1 MTWSLQSVFQGSGSV
16 GRPSAIRL
24 ASHIVRC
31 EGVLALWSGLRPTL
45 IMSIPSNV
53 LYFAAY
59 DFIKA
64 RMDAVSPPQ
73 FLHVVPLLSG
83 GGARMVAATLVS
95 PMELVRTQMQSN
107 RTIQSIG
114 FLPQLRTLLAS
125 PSGYLAIFRG
135 LTPTLQRDIPF
146 SGIYW
151 TVYENV
157 NRKMNLYMDTSP
169 PIRSFISGATGGM
182 VAAFLTTPF
191 DVAKTHVQIFRAA
204 DVSKGHEATAGT
216 IAILR
221 RLWIENRFRGLFAGM
236 PRERSCRE
244 DTVSS
249 GGDEA
254 VHPSSYLPF
263 LSFSLYDFSF
273 CL

>member
-1 MTWSLQSVFQGSGSV
+1 M
-16 GRPSAIRL
+16 GRLSAMRL
-24 ASHIVRC
+24 AGHIVRG
-31 EGVLALWSGLRPTL
+31 EGVLTLWSGLRPTL

-64 RMDAVSPPQ
+64 RLDPISPPQ
-73 FLHVVPLLSG
+73 LLHVVPLLSG

-107 RTIQSIG
+107 HRIQSIG
-114 FLPQLRTLLAS
+114 FFPQLRTLLAS
-125 PSGYLAIFRG
+125 PSGYMAIFRG

-157 NRKMNLYMDTSP
+157 NRQLSRYMDTSP

-204 DVSKGHEATAGT
+204 DVSRTHEVVPGT
-216 IAILR
+216 LSILR
-221 RLWIENRFRGLFAGM
+221 RLWIENRFRGLFAGI
-236 PRERSCRE
+236 S
-244 DTVSS
+244 
-249 GGDEA
+249 
-254 VHPSSYLPF
+254 
-263 LSFSLYDFSF
+263 
-273 CL
+273 